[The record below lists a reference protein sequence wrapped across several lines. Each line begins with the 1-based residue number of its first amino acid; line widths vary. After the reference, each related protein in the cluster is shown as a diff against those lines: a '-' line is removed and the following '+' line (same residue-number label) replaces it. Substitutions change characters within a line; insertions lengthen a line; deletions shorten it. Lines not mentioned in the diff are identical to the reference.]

1 LIAIIN
7 DAGKGNI
14 RSVFNA
20 VYSMGFDAE
29 IIKYEELSD
38 KFSHLIIPGVG
49 SYKSALKSNN
59 LSQIKQKV
67 HNFANSGR
75 PVLGICLGM
84 HLFAD
89 WGEEGGGSEGLGLIS
104 GKVKKL
110 SQINDLILPHVGWNT
125 INFAKS
131 HPIFEGVKSGVDFYF
146 VHSYHF
152 ICNNNNH
159 LYGYTNYGEDFTSI
173 IGNNNIVGLQF
184 HPEKSQNNGLKLIEN
199 FCNWDGLC

>member
-1 LIAIIN
+1 MIAIIN
-7 DAGKGNI
+7 DADKGNI

-20 VYSMGFDAE
+20 VYSMGYDAE
-29 IIKYEELSD
+29 IIGYEELSD
-38 KFSHLIIPGVG
+38 KYSHLIIPGVG
-49 SYKSALKSNN
+49 SYKSALNRSN
-59 LSQIKQKV
+59 LSQIKNKV
-67 HNFANSGR
+67 HIFANSGR

-104 GKVKKL
+104 GDVKKL
-110 SQINDLILPHVGWNT
+110 PQSNDLLLPHVGWNT
-125 INFAKS
+125 INFVKS
-131 HPIFEGVKSGVDFYF
+131 HPIFEGVKTGIDFYF

-152 ICNNNNH
+152 ICKNKDH

-173 IGNNNIVGLQF
+173 IGSDNIIGLQF
-184 HPEKSQNNGLKLIEN
+184 HPEKSQSNGLKLIDN